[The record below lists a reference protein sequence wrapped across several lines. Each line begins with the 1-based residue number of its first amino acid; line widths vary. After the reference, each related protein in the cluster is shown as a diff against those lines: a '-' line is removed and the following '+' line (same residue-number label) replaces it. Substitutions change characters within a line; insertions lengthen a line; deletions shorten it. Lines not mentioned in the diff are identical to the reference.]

1 MTLSLRERRR
11 QQTAR
16 DIQFVTL
23 ELAVQHGLDHV
34 TTEEIAAAAGISTRT
49 FFNYFTNKESA
60 AIGTPPGF
68 LEEHK
73 RALREGTGSLSE
85 DLRQFLGEHM
95 KVLAEHEAILK
106 MIGAVLRTNEK
117 ARGILE
123 GFLNQH
129 RQELTECLYARVQ
142 DRQAAASLAGSITDA
157 IGRTIYLW
165 EHADDLTLAAAFD
178 EIWKGMIKASQ
189 LLAFSSK

>member
-1 MTLSLRERRR
+1 
-11 QQTAR
+11 
-16 DIQFVTL
+16 
-23 ELAVQHGLDHV
+23 
-34 TTEEIAAAAGISTRT
+34 
-49 FFNYFTNKESA
+49 
-60 AIGTPPGF
+60 
-68 LEEHK
+68 
-73 RALREGTGSLSE
+73 
-85 DLRQFLGEHM
+85 
-95 KVLAEHEAILK
+95 